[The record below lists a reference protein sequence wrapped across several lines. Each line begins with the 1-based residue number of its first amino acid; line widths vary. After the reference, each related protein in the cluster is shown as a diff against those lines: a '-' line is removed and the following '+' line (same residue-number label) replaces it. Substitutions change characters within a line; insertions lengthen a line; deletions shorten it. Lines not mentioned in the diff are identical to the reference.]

1 MSNEPG
7 LPDDIIFDPANPPDP
22 EDLPELPEGFRWEI
36 QIRADA
42 DVIHEDGT
50 VN

>member
-1 MSNEPG
+1 MDNQPE
-7 LPDDIIFDPANPPDP
+7 LPDPVPFDPANPPTL
-22 EDLPELPEGFRWEI
+22 EELPELPDGYKWEVKI
-36 QIRADA
+36 SADA